1 MSEKEEF
8 IYIMKAGEETKVEL
22 PPFSGTPSF
31 IVTKVVMTKLP
42 VGTEFYPGCK
52 SIPSTR
58 HPKTIRLINLDW
70 AGVKVFAEYDHSS
83 KMLKVISANVD
94 SVTIKVL

>member
-1 MSEKEEF
+1 MSEKEEL

-22 PPFSGTPSF
+22 PPFHGVPSF
-31 IVTKVVMTKLP
+31 IVAKVVMTKLP
-42 VGTEFYPGCK
+42 VGTDFYPGCK

-58 HPKTIRLINLDW
+58 HPNTIRLINLDW
-70 AGVKVFAEYDHSS
+70 NGVKVSAEYDHSS
-83 KMLKVISANVD
+83 KMLKVLSANVD